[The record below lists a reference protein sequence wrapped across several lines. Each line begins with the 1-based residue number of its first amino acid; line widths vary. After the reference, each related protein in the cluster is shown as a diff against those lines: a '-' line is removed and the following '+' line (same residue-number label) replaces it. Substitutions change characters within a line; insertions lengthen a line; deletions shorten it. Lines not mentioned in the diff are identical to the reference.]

1 MCIVYTYHI
10 ISFKTTTIT
19 HLWRRRYVYLRQKMI
34 INRSDITYVGTV
46 KIIVYNKLQRCPMD
60 RNTDSDD
67 SDDGWT
73 NRARVLCGR

>member
-1 MCIVYTYHI
+1 M
-10 ISFKTTTIT
+10 TIT
-19 HLWRRRYVYLRQKMI
+19 HHWRRRYDVYLRRKII

-46 KIIVYNKLQRCPMD
+46 KIIVYNILQRCPMD